1 MLRGIAFHDLAL
13 LVAYATVSERSI
25 LHAVVDPEFSEV
37 GEMNGVKRFERLAFS
52 VTTTQGLVSH
62 VRVGRFGENRNAAV
76 VISRGDEVFR
86 SHDELGPLNE
96 KRRIYEA
103 MVDPEEFKPEGI
115 ATLSLIIEARKVA
128 DYLEPLLLAQLPL
141 GTDPRMHEG
150 EQSTRDD
157 EPFVDTLTDMERTHL
172 GHREAGPAW
181 ARGAHPSSDA
191 LGEYFRSIARYP
203 LLTQHGETM
212 LSQQIQ
218 AGHRVRENFQ
228 NLGPQSHLNIRQVQR
243 SAEEAEELFVQSNL
257 RLVVWVAKKY
267 NRYPTTGPSLPLFD
281 MIQEGNLGLMKAVQ
295 KFDWSKGVR
304 FSTYAHY
311 WIKLYIDRSLQNTGR
326 IIRLPVRAEV
336 QLTQI
341 KKAFAVLK
349 QQLPHHPTLSEIST
363 AVGLS
368 VDRVELLLAA
378 DPGPRSLDEP
388 LLPNSDFAL
397 SDLIP
402 ACVPPIDASTQIMAT
417 EELRGILRP
426 LSDKARKVIELRF
439 GLTYEGPMT
448 RSEVADHLSISR
460 PSVSLL
466 EKESLTKLKRMNHI
480 SKFPEELF

>member
-1 MLRGIAFHDLAL
+1 
-13 LVAYATVSERSI
+13 
-25 LHAVVDPEFSEV
+25 
-37 GEMNGVKRFERLAFS
+37 
-52 VTTTQGLVSH
+52 
-62 VRVGRFGENRNAAV
+62 
-76 VISRGDEVFR
+76 
-86 SHDELGPLNE
+86 
-96 KRRIYEA
+96 
-103 MVDPEEFKPEGI
+103 
-115 ATLSLIIEARKVA
+115 
-128 DYLEPLLLAQLPL
+128 
-141 GTDPRMHEG
+141 MHEG

-267 NRYPTTGPSLPLFD
+267 NRYPTTGPTLPLFD
-281 MIQEGNLGLMKAVQ
+281 MIQEGNIGLMKAVQ

-304 FSTYAHY
+304 FSSYAQY

-326 IIRLPVRAEV
+326 TIRLPVRAEV

-341 KKAFAVLK
+341 KRTLMLM
-349 QQLPHHPTLSEIST
+349 QEQLGRRPTFSEVAT

-368 VDRVELLLAA
+368 QDRVELLLSA

-388 LLPNSDFAL
+388 LIPNSDFAL
-397 SDLIP
+397 ADLIP
-402 ACVPPIDASTQIMAT
+402 ACGPEIDPTTQILAT
-417 EELRGILRP
+417 EQLRAMLRP
-426 LSDKARKVIELRF
+426 LSETAQKVIELRF
-439 GLTYEGPMT
+439 GLTYDGPMT
-448 RSEVADHLSISR
+448 RSEVAEHLQLSR
-460 PSVSLL
+460 QKVSYYEREALVR
-466 EKESLTKLKRMNHI
+466 LKRMNHI
-480 SKFPEELF
+480 ERFPEELFA